1 MPCRVCWLR
10 ARCHSVPLWFHH
22 SRVQIQLQHCGDSWV
37 VACFPLF
44 FFLTKEEVNSAAIA
58 FQTTILDGVL
68 VAARRAPAPIKA
80 HRVHGWNAN
89 GTAQC
94 GLLRGHHGA
103 PFLPMPEQPDCHSHP
118 MMGGSPGSTL
128 FLGQFLSFQPKA
140 AIQERSFGSQLP
152 PAAPAALRHVCV
164 CACP

>member
-1 MPCRVCWLR
+1 MQGLLAEVL
-10 ARCHSVPLWFHH
+10 VPLGATVVSPQQGSDPAPALWG
-22 SRVQIQLQHCGDSWV
+22 QLGGCL
-37 VACFPLF
+37 FPSF
-44 FFLTKEEVNSAAIA
+44 FFFFTKEEVNSAAIA

-152 PAAPAALRHVCV
+152 PAAPAALRHICV